1 MNREKTA
8 RTTANVLG
16 TPMDREQ
23 AAHTTA
29 RSPITDLCA
38 VVRLLPDE
46 GGFSLAELLVTMG
59 VLVLLVFL
67 ASQLLNTAA
76 TVTRL
81 GHKQMD
87 ADSQTRQLLDR
98 MAVDVSQMVKR
109 ADVDYYLKSSWFATA
124 SPSPSPGCIAYC
136 SDLYSSGVRTVL
148 QPGNDTIAFYG
159 YVPGYYPTTGSQ
171 SPLSLVAYR
180 VYNPSP
186 APAPC
191 ADCNKL
197 ERMGK
202 GLVWNAVSNTDV
214 PVVFLPIPIAS
225 PVPTPELPQPTVSPN
240 PTPAWPVIADR
251 NGIWLDRESEVI
263 GPQVFRFEYYY
274 LLKGQTD
281 PINTSTVWTPRFS
294 DMPWDNR
301 ICSCP
306 TPTPTPIPSPTP
318 SPTGTPVPPEA
329 TATPPVRCCHAA
341 PEGMQDVAAI
351 VVVIAVID
359 PTSRTLVTDA
369 QLARLNGADG
379 QAQGPALIDW
389 GNTTCTGCP
398 IQTDWQTTPG
408 LLLAQWSAA
417 LDANISPNGIGLPAP
432 ARAGIR
438 VYERVL
444 YLPPPTLLAP

>member
-1 MNREKTA
+1 
-8 RTTANVLG
+8 
-16 TPMDREQ
+16 
-23 AAHTTA
+23 
-29 RSPITDLCA
+29 
-38 VVRLLPDE
+38 
-46 GGFSLAELLVTMG
+46 
-59 VLVLLVFL
+59 
-67 ASQLLNTAA
+67 
-76 TVTRL
+76 
-81 GHKQMD
+81 MD
-87 ADSQTRQLLDR
+87 ADAQTRQLLDR
-98 MAVDVSQMVKR
+98 MEVDVAQMVKR
-109 ADVDYYLKSSWFATA
+109 ADVDYYVKSSWFATA
-124 SPSPSPGCIAYC
+124 APSPTPGCIAFC
-136 SDLYSSGVRTVL
+136 SDLYNPAIQGSGVRTVL

-159 YVPGYYPTTGSQ
+159 YVPGYYPSTGSQ

-180 VYNPSP
+180 VNNPSP
-186 APAPC
+186 APVPC

-214 PVVFLPIPIAS
+214 PVVFLPIPMAS

-240 PTPAWPVIADR
+240 PTPAWPEIADR
-251 NGIWLDRESEVI
+251 NASWSNTQPPVSEII

-281 PINTSTVWTPRFS
+281 PINSRVFSPKFS
-294 DMPWDNR
+294 DMAWDNS

-306 TPTPTPIPSPTP
+306 TPTPTPIASPVPTP
-318 SPTGTPVPPEA
+318 TPTPTPAGTPVP

-369 QLARLNGADG
+369 QIARLNGADG
-379 QAQGPALIDW
+379 QAQGPVLIDW
-389 GNTTCTGCP
+389 GSTTCTGCP
-398 IQTDWQTTPG
+398 IQTDWQTKPG

-417 LDANISPNGIGLPAP
+417 LDANISPNGIGLPPP